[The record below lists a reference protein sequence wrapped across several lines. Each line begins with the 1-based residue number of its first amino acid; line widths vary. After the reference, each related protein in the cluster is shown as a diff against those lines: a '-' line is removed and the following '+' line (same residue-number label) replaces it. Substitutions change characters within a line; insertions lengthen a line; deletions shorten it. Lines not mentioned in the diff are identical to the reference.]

1 MPHPNHFR
9 NKLDLA
15 VIPMT
20 FFAFG
25 VNHKTAPV
33 ELREKVAF
41 SPESLVDALISL
53 RETTGVSESVIVST
67 CNRTEVYALADDH
80 GAEKI
85 SDWLAQYHDV
95 DLLQLRKN
103 SYLHDQ
109 KHAIEHLMRVA
120 SGLDSMILGE
130 PQILGQ
136 VKQAFVDAKNSGSV
150 NGTFERLFQQT
161 FSVAKKVRSETDIGA
176 NAVSVAFA
184 AVQLAK
190 HIFSSLASTRV
201 LLVGAGETIE
211 LVAKHL
217 RDQKVTQI
225 SVANRT
231 TERAR
236 NLAEPIGANVLT
248 LSQIPDKLHEAD
260 IVISSTASQLPIIGK
275 GIIERAL
282 KQRRHKP
289 MFLVDLAVPRDIEA
303 EVAELDDAYLYSVD
317 DLQHIVEQNV
327 AGRQSA
333 AVEAESMIV
342 QQAQSFINWNQSQE
356 SIDLLKE
363 FRRGSEAQRDK
374 IQQRAINQIKEGKDP
389 EQVVSELAN
398 KLTNALLHGPTKA
411 LKDAAQNQDKE
422 SLKVLSKILGLSQ
435 DVE

>member
-1 MPHPNHFR
+1 
-9 NKLDLA
+9 
-15 VIPMT
+15 MT
-20 FFAFG
+20 FIAFG

-41 SPESLVDALISL
+41 SPESLVDALTSL
-53 RETTGVSESVIVST
+53 RESTGVTESVIVST
-67 CNRTEVYALADDH
+67 CNRTEVYAH
-80 GAEKI
+80 AEKI
-85 SDWLAQYHDV
+85 EVEKISAWLAQFHNV
-95 DLLQLRKN
+95 DLSQLRQN
-103 SYLHDQ
+103 SYLHNHQ
-109 KHAIEHLMRVA
+109 QAVEHLMRVA

-136 VKQAFVDAKNSGSV
+136 VKQAFADAKNSGAV

-161 FSVAKKVRSETDIGA
+161 FSVAKRVRSETDIGA

-190 HIFSSLASTRV
+190 HIFSSLSSSRV

-217 RDQKVTQI
+217 KEQKVTQI

-231 TERAR
+231 IARAKS
-236 NLAEPIGANVLT
+236 LAEPIGAEVLT
-248 LSQIPDKLHEAD
+248 LSQIPDKLHDAD

-289 MFLVDLAVPRDIEA
+289 MFLVDLAVPRDIET

-333 AVEAESMIV
+333 AIEAESMIA
-342 QQAQSFINWNQSQE
+342 QQAQSFLDWNKSLE
-356 SIDLLKE
+356 SIDLLKS

-389 EQVVSELAN
+389 EQVVAELAN

-422 SLKVLSKILGLSQ
+422 SLKLLSKILGLNQ
-435 DVE
+435 DLDE